1 MEATGQLRPK
11 IYPLTG
17 RLATFIQT
25 DQASYGDTMF
35 MTPNSYIPRQEA
47 SPRPE
52 YESTM
57 LLVVYD
63 SLLDHLL
70 FFGGLYIYLSYSG
83 SLL

>member
-1 MEATGQLRPK
+1 
-11 IYPLTG
+11 
-17 RLATFIQT
+17 
-25 DQASYGDTMF
+25 
-35 MTPNSYIPRQEA
+35 
-47 SPRPE
+47 
-52 YESTM
+52 M